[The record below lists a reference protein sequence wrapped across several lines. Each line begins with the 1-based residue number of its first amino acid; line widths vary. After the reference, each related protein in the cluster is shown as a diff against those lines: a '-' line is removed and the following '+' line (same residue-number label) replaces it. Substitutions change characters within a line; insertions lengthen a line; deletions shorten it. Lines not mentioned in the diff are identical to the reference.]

1 MKEGRPVRALL
12 LDVTGTLLTFRC
24 PMGVTYR
31 NCAEAVGLTPL
42 PKAED
47 LQSSF
52 SSAFRQQWQRFPCYG
67 AHHGVSEEAWW
78 KETARQTLL
87 SSLPLP
93 SPPVKDRQMA
103 HFLEEVYS
111 FYGRE
116 EAYTLFEDATSL
128 LDFAHRHGLKVGV
141 LTNSSKRTVDLL
153 EPFGLLDKVQVALS
167 CQQIGHAKPSKQAFD
182 HLFERLSVLPGAEGL
197 LREEV
202 LHVGDHGEEDF
213 EGAIRAG
220 FNAVLVDRSSGVAQG
235 ADDANGEAWEG
246 EGSVSS
252 LRQVQRFLQRQR
264 AV

>member
-128 LDFAHRHGLKVGV
+128 LDFAHRHGLKVVCQLHSRG
-141 LTNSSKRTVDLL
+141 DLL
-153 EPFGLLDKVQVALS
+153 QTTQLS
-167 CQQIGHAKPSKQAFD
+167 ACSVGGRADQ
-182 HLFERLSVLPGAEGL
+182 LFEADSGSI
-197 LREEV
+197 
-202 LHVGDHGEEDF
+202 
-213 EGAIRAG
+213 GAIWA
-220 FNAVLVDRSSGVAQG
+220 A
-235 ADDANGEAWEG
+235 
-246 EGSVSS
+246 
-252 LRQVQRFLQRQR
+252 
-264 AV
+264 